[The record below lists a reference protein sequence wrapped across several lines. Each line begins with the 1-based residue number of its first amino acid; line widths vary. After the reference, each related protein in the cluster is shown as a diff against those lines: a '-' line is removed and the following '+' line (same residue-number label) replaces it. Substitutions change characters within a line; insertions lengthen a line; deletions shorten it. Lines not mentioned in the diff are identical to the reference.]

1 MKYFLSILSI
11 LLASITVSAATAQFK
26 RIWIETNVDKDG
38 EKGLMIHADF
48 DLNGAKDKIVQ
59 CQVIFYAT
67 PGGRALRDINDKYRL
82 SPSLNYVSSSSYMRA
97 KTNAMDIDDMEV
109 FIPADEL
116 HLKNPRKYRI
126 YVKVSIYT
134 DPGKT
139 GEFLAESDY
148 IPFLINMGDLQA
160 SGERFDYDPTKPV
173 VVPELPKAQPGDRP
187 AVEKEQQI
195 NNDDEPKRD
204 RKGRIKPKK
213 GKVFIS

>member
-1 MKYFLSILSI
+1 MKYLLSIITIFLTAISI
-11 LLASITVSAATAQFK
+11 NAATAQFK

-59 CQVIFYAT
+59 CQAIFYAT
-67 PGGRALRDINDKYRL
+67 PGGRALRDINDSYRL
-82 SPSLNYVSSSSYMRA
+82 SPSLNYVSSSSYMKA
-97 KTNAMDIDDMEV
+97 KTNSMDINDMEV
-109 FIPADEL
+109 FIPANEL

-126 YVKVSIYT
+126 YVKMSIYT

-148 IPFLINMGDLQA
+148 IPFLIDMSDLQGA
-160 SGERFDYDPTKPV
+160 GQRFDYDPSKPV
-173 VVPELPKAQPGDRP
+173 VVPELPKAKADDEP
-187 AVEKEQQI
+187 AVKKDEPI
-195 NNDDEPKRD
+195 NDEPKRD
-204 RKGRIKPKK
+204 KKGRIKPKK